1 MGKRT
6 TPDHFNI
13 EEESGS
19 KYMPFS
25 SHKHKSKA
33 KMRRNRK
40 KVDADGSLDIA
51 HHYLFS
57 YLANKKS
64 DADGSLDDDFDNAVI
79 TYMAIQ
85 QNRI

>member
-1 MGKRT
+1 M
-6 TPDHFNI
+6 
-13 EEESGS
+13 S
-19 KYMPFS
+19 FS
-25 SHKHKSKA
+25 SHKYRSKA
-33 KMRRNRK
+33 KMKRNRK
-40 KVDADGSLDIA
+40 KVEDTTDIALYIA